1 MEHNLERNTRLT
13 YIYRLYP
20 SKGTLRYA
28 FSMPL
33 TYRGNGEWEAHAWN
47 SLYKLWPK
55 DAGKMPDFIEILKYI
70 HERIEKDRSRGKLYR
85 WFSRLMEK
93 LFKIHI
99 LPYFCRMVGVFEI
112 DRLPVYRRMFGKYF
126 DIVELYDINKEYNEA
141 ELNAKYIAFIPKWE
155 N

>member
-20 SKGTLRYA
+20 RKGTLRYA

-33 TYRGNGEWEAHAWN
+33 TYRGKGDWEAHAWN

-55 DAGKMPDFIEILKYI
+55 DEGKFPDFLEILKYVYEEI
-70 HERIEKDRSRGKLYR
+70 ERDQNHGKIYK

-99 LPYFCRMVGVFEI
+99 LPYFCRMVGVFETS
-112 DRLPVYRRMFGKYF
+112 RLPIYRRMFNRYF
-126 DIVELYDINKEYNEA
+126 DIEELYDINKEYNET
-141 ELNAKYIAFIPKWE
+141 ELNAKYVAFILKQE
-155 N
+155 K